1 MNVLSEAEQLEAQVM
16 AEEMFDEAV
25 EKIREAM
32 ASAIV
37 AEDAAYFTGKVSE
50 LTLSRARRLA
60 DTAAKSLVQDLTK
73 AALKK
78 IGETAAKS
86 LAQDLAKA
94 ELKKIGETIAQA
106 MIDGKRPLDIYN
118 KLQEVKSLDSNRA
131 KTYDNLKKKL
141 EQSGLS
147 PDAQKKLLDKEYQRL
162 LQERRKTIA
171 QTEGRYATS
180 EARAAAADERKDEFK
195 RWITSPDERLCEVC
209 DGNENDGVIPIN
221 ESFSSGDMH
230 TPAHPNCRCTVAYL
244 SGGKDKEI
252 SEKRVARKIAAKR
265 EARKIAAKQKAKEE
279 RQNVEELDK

>member
-1 MNVLSEAEQLEAQVM
+1 MAGKPNIDYDALAADIMATREYHDAVQKIADVLAKARTSSDPSGLTRATS
-16 AEEMFDEAV
+16 
-25 EKIREAM
+25 R
-32 ASAIV
+32 V
-37 AEDAAYFTGKVSE
+37 ALD
-50 LTLSRARRLA
+50 RARSLA
-60 DTAAKSLVQDLTK
+60 
-73 AALKK
+73 
-78 IGETAAKS
+78 ETAAKS
-86 LAQDLAKA
+86 LAKDLTKA
-94 ELKKIGETIAQA
+94 ELKKVGDIIA
-106 MIDGKRPLDIYN
+106 DSLLEGKRPLDIYN

-141 EQSGLS
+141 EKSGLS

-221 ESFSSGDMH
+221 ESFSSGHMH

-252 SEKRVARKIAAKR
+252 SEKRVARKI
-265 EARKIAAKQKAKEE
+265 EAKQKAKEE
-279 RQNVEELDK
+279 RQNVEELDE

>member
-1 MNVLSEAEQLEAQVM
+1 MAGKPNIDYDALAADIMATREYHDAVQKIADVLAKA
-16 AEEMFDEAV
+16 
-25 EKIREAM
+25 R
-32 ASAIV
+32 ASSDPSGLTRATSPV
-37 AEDAAYFTGKVSE
+37 ALA
-50 LTLSRARRLA
+50 RARRLA
-60 DTAAKSLVQDLTK
+60 
-73 AALKK
+73 
-78 IGETAAKS
+78 ETAAKS
-86 LAQDLAKA
+86 LAKDLTKA
-94 ELKKIGETIAQA
+94 ELKKVGDIIA
-106 MIDGKRPLDIYN
+106 DSLLEGKRPRDIYN
-118 KLQEVKSLDSNRA
+118 KLQDVQSLDSNRA
-131 KTYDNLKKKL
+131 KTLANMEKKL
-141 EQSGLS
+141 DKAGVDE
-147 PDAQKKLLDKEYQRL
+147 ATKEKLMAKEKQRL

>member
-25 EKIREAM
+25 KKIGEAM
-32 ASAIV
+32 ASATV
-37 AEDAAYFTGKVSE
+37 AGDAAYFTGNVSE

-60 DTAAKSLVQDLTK
+60 ETSAK
-73 AALKK
+73 A
-78 IGETAAKS
+78 
-86 LAQDLAKA
+86 LAQDLTKA

-141 EQSGLS
+141 EKSGLS

-162 LQERRKTIA
+162 LQERRKVIA

-221 ESFSSGDMH
+221 ESFSSGHMH

-252 SEKRVARKIAAKR
+252 SEKRVARKI
-265 EARKIAAKQKAKEE
+265 EAKQKAKEE
-279 RQNVEELDK
+279 RQNVEELDE

>member
-1 MNVLSEAEQLEAQVM
+1 MAGKPNIDYDALAADIMATREYHDAVQKIADVLVM
-16 AEEMFDEAV
+16 ARTSSDPSGLTRATS
-25 EKIREAM
+25 R
-32 ASAIV
+32 V
-37 AEDAAYFTGKVSE
+37 ALD
-50 LTLSRARRLA
+50 RARRLA
-60 DTAAKSLVQDLTK
+60 
-73 AALKK
+73 
-78 IGETAAKS
+78 ETAAKS
-86 LAQDLAKA
+86 LAQDLTKA

-106 MIDGKRPLDIYN
+106 MIDGKRPRDIYN

-141 EQSGLS
+141 EKSGLS

-252 SEKRVARKIAAKR
+252 SEKRVARKI
-265 EARKIAAKQKAKEE
+265 EAKQKAKEE